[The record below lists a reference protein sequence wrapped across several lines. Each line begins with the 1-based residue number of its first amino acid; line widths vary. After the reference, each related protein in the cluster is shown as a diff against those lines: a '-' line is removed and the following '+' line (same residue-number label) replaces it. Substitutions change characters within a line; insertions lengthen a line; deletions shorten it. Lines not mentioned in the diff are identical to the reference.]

1 MMTES
6 NNNDNSLQSSQKNLT
21 FQLLKSSKSNLDE
34 INNALLKN
42 IQSKDEENVIV
53 N

>member
-1 MMTES
+1 MTES

-21 FQLLKSSKSNLDE
+21 FQLLKCSKSNLDE
-34 INNALLKN
+34 INNVLLKN